1 MAARTHVYDFTHI
14 GTPRARRTRHRHP
27 ECTIFPLPGAEIRVT
42 MPLFGAKQEFVK
54 KIEAVVEKGKGRFLY
69 GRRLKWKR
77 QQLRNS

>member
-1 MAARTHVYDFTHI
+1 MKN
-14 GTPRARRTRHRHP
+14 GTDTP

-54 KIEAVVEKGKGRFLY
+54 KKNESEVEKGKGRFLY

-77 QQLRNS
+77 

>member
-1 MAARTHVYDFTHI
+1 MVRKLTFAILRTFAHRAQDEH
-14 GTPRARRTRHRHP
+14 GTDTP